1 MRIKRNRIYQ
11 LLCLKD
17 WQPTLARYVRTIHF
31 FVLNTHATLI
41 TAILE
46 RFRVWLYLPS
56 PCTREIWKSCWPHS
70 TVRVHRVLEQ
80 RNERTAF
87 QGFQVPSEHWWDLL
101 QEKSEASGILKLP
114 LGVCF
119 CCQVH
124 NTLSR
129 RLPTLVTFAVKHRT
143 QAWMA
148 HTWGHGS
155 HTEGHMD
162 LSARQGE
169 SLSHTYKLGG
179 KLTKD

>member
-1 MRIKRNRIYQ
+1 MQ
-11 LLCLKD
+11 LSSL
-17 WQPTLARYVRTIHF
+17 Q
-31 FVLNTHATLI
+31 
-41 TAILE
+41 
-46 RFRVWLYLPS
+46 YLS
-56 PCTREIWKSCWPHS
+56 VSEYDCTYLHH
-70 TVRVHRVLEQ
+70 VHVKY
-80 RNERTAF
+80 ERTAGPTA
-87 QGFQVPSEHWWDLL
+87 QLECTEYWSREMKEQPSKVFRYLVSTSGIFYKK
-101 QEKSEASGILKLP
+101 KSEVSSGILKLP

-129 RLPTLVTFAVKHRT
+129 RLPTLLTFAIKHRT